1 MATGVDFENSSTS
14 AHGERERERKR
25 WAVILNKSIRDQP
38 MKRQQ
43 MDDGIMFGKNVAI
56 TSQVATDCANLL
68 QNSMTENGQH
78 QFLFDI

>member
-1 MATGVDFENSSTS
+1 
-14 AHGERERERKR
+14 
-25 WAVILNKSIRDQP
+25 
-38 MKRQQ
+38 